1 LIHFYKR
8 VSQKSVRQQSAPT
21 VPVVP
26 SGAIFPVNP
35 LTSQFP
41 VVSSMAS
48 PSSQHPLVVSEYQ
61 KMKQDYWNGFLAVV
75 RTPRSGCSLKLWS
88 NQNYTFS
95 RLGGDMMYL
104 QKKSLPQTKCE

>member
-1 LIHFYKR
+1 MPKKSFIFYFR

-35 LTSQFP
+35 LTSQFA

-48 PSSQHPLVVSEYQ
+48 PSSQHPLGKYR
-61 KMKQDYWNGFLAVV
+61 NGLN
-75 RTPRSGCSLKLWS
+75 RSIHQYLITLISWKLFTCIGF
-88 NQNYTFS
+88 YTHN
-95 RLGGDMMYL
+95 LL
-104 QKKSLPQTKCE
+104 